1 MDPSGVQSARQTSL
15 AEKKRRMLSSPQQQQ
30 VSPVKVRNSPQK
42 GGQLDL
48 APPPPFKSSSLLKHS
63 EYTNTSIQ
71 SEIVY

>member
-48 APPPPFKSSSLLKHS
+48 APPPL
-63 EYTNTSIQ
+63 
-71 SEIVY
+71 